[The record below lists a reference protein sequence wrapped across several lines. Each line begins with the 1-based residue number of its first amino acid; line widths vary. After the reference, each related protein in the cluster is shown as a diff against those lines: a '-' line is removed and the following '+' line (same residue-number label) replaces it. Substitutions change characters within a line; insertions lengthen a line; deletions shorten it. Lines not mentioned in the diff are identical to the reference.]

1 MNTWDCSGFVTLKCG
16 NMQMYV
22 CGCAP
27 RLHVD
32 LEHTN
37 IDMLLI
43 FNGTL
48 RGKAFKLG
56 KS

>member
-48 RGKAFKLG
+48 RGKSFKLG